1 MKRVLTLSTLPL
13 CCALCVI
20 LVAAHAR
27 AGDDENWP
35 QFRGA
40 RSLGIPDSDAS
51 TLPDT
56 WSTTENVLWKTD
68 LPGRG
73 WSSPVVW
80 GNKIFLT
87 TVVNVGES
95 EAPKKGLY
103 FGGDR
108 PKPPETPHQWKVY
121 CLDLSSGSVLWDK
134 LVYEGPPQSRGPPQE
149 QLCLRDAG
157 HRRQAS
163 VRLLRQPGTVL
174 LRPRRQGAV
183 EPAVD
188 AAQELRLGWGTAGSP
203 VLYKD
208 RLYIVNDNDEESYLV
223 CLDAATG
230 EQIRRVD
237 RDEKS
242 NWATPF
248 IWENELRTEII
259 TTGTK
264 KCRSYD
270 LDGNLLYEFGGM
282 SGITIA
288 VPYAKDGLLYVSSG
302 YVMDKKKPLMA
313 LRPGA
318 SGDISLADDE
328 TKNDYIVWCQKD
340 GAPYNPTSIIYKGL
354 LYVLLDRGFVTCSDA
369 RTGEVIYDKQRLPEG
384 KAFTTSPWA
393 YNDKVFCLNEDGK
406 TFVLKAGPEF
416 EILHTNDLAEDDMCM
431 ATPAIV
437 GDKLLIRTAARMYC
451 MKQGAKFQ
459 EPAGASGQ

>member
-1 MKRVLTLSTLPL
+1 MKRVLPLLVLPS
-13 CCALCVI
+13 CVAVGAI
-20 LVAAHAR
+20 LAAAPVF
-27 AGDDENWP
+27 AGDSENWP

-40 RSLGIPDSDAS
+40 KSLGVPDSEAS
-51 TLPDT
+51 ALPDT

-80 GNKIFLT
+80 GHKVILT
-87 TVVNVGES
+87 TVINAGES

-121 CLDLSSGSVLWDK
+121 CLDLTNGSVLWDK
-134 LVYEGPPQSRGPPQE
+134 LAHEGPPQSAIH
-149 QLCLRDAG
+149 LKNSY
-157 HRRQAS
+157 AS
-163 VRLLRQPGTVL
+163 ETPVTDGKRLYVYFGN
-174 LRPRRQGAV
+174 QGLYCYDL
-183 EPAVD
+183 EGNELW
-188 AAQELRLGWGTAGSP
+188 AQQWTPHKTRLGWGTAGSP
-203 VLYKD
+203 VLYRD
-208 RLYIVNDNDEESYLV
+208 RVYIVNDNDEESYLV

-230 EQIRRVD
+230 EQIWRVD

-248 IWENELRTEII
+248 IWENDLRTEII

-369 RTGEVIYDKQRLPEG
+369 RTGELIYDKQRLPEG
-384 KAFTTSPWA
+384 KAFTSSPWA
-393 YNDKVFCLNEDGK
+393 YHDKVFCLNEDGK

-459 EPAGASGQ
+459 GPAASGE